1 MKLNCV
7 IVEDEPLARNL
18 LTEYVRKVPSLNL
31 IEACSS
37 PIIALEVLR
46 NNPIDVLFLDVQMP
60 ELTGISLL
68 KVLQKRP
75 LVILTTAYSEYA
87 LQGYELDVVDYLL
100 KPITFER
107 FLKAVDKVT
116 LRLDSKKSPAII
128 AEKPPAAVE
137 QPFVFIKDGTKL
149 VKVVFDD
156 ILYVEGLK
164 DYVTIHLNNQKI
176 VSLQR
181 LKTLEEQ
188 LPPDKFI
195 RVHNSFIVALRAIDV
210 VHKNHVQIRNAQIPI
225 GETYKKS
232 FREFIEQ
239 NHKHST
245 LNTQYPSNIQFS
257 SFQFSNNWSVITQGF
272 YRIGRCCPD
281 HMITYSYQSQ
291 KECNQSRK

>member
-1 MKLNCV
+1 MNINCV

-18 LTEYVRKVPSLNL
+18 LVEYVRKVPSLNL

-37 PIIALEVLR
+37 PIVALEVLR
-46 NNPIDVLFLDVQMP
+46 KNPVDLLFLDVQMP

-75 LVILTTAYSEYA
+75 LVVLTTAYSEYA

-107 FLKAVDKVT
+107 FLRAVDKVT
-116 LRLDSKKSPAII
+116 QRLEPKPSSAFI
-128 AEKPPAAVE
+128 AEKPQAGIIE
-137 QPFVFIKDGTKL
+137 QPFVFVKDGTKL

-164 DYVTIHLNNQKI
+164 DYVTIHTKNQKI

-181 LKTLEEQ
+181 LKALEEQ
-188 LPPDKFI
+188 LPTDKFI
-195 RVHNSFIVALRAIDV
+195 RIHNSFIVALKAIDV
-210 VHKNHVQIRNAQIPI
+210 VHKNNIQVGNAQLPI

-232 FREFIEQ
+232 FRDFIEKNKMQ
-239 NHKHST
+239 
-245 LNTQYPSNIQFS
+245 
-257 SFQFSNNWSVITQGF
+257 
-272 YRIGRCCPD
+272 
-281 HMITYSYQSQ
+281 
-291 KECNQSRK
+291 